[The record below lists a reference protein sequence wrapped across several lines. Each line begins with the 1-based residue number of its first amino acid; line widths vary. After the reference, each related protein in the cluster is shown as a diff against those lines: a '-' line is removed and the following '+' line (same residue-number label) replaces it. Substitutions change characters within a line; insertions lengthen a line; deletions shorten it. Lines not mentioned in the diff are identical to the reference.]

1 MKLGIAITSALALGL
16 FAVNYFFSDGVR
28 GASLLSFT
36 LAFFLIMI
44 IAPRSQYWLWLSLT
58 LSIVTGLL
66 FYEHYFPEDIHKA
79 YQDLDAILLD
89 MGSTFYINIIIIF
102 AGLFY
107 LKQAF
112 YKERKVVEEKTQ
124 ALEALNNEK
133 TKLFSVLSHDLRSP
147 LASISLY
154 LEVINTYD
162 LSLEERKK
170 MEGELLASVNGT
182 QEMLSNILSWSK
194 RQLKAANPVIMEHNI
209 ADVLV
214 TVIDNYKTLAKQ
226 KGISIYEEMD
236 YDLTAR
242 TDTSMLEVV
251 LRNLVTNAIKFTPVE
266 GEIHVSAVQDNRH
279 ALITIRDNGLG
290 IPAERQGDIFSL
302 NIAST
307 YGTRNE
313 KGIGLGLYLCKE
325 YTEAQQGKIW
335 FESNPGEGTVFYLQ
349 FNLQ

>member
-1 MKLGIAITSALALGL
+1 MFRKWLTHCLKTIQKGEVFLVGRIYYLARFKKQMKLSLAITSALVLAL

-36 LAFFLIMI
+36 LAFFLI
-44 IAPRSQYWLWLSLT
+44 
-58 LSIVTGLL
+58 
-66 FYEHYFPEDIHKA
+66 
-79 YQDLDAILLD
+79 
-89 MGSTFYINIIIIF
+89 IIF

-112 YKERKVVEEKTQ
+112 YKERKIVEEKTQ

-182 QEMLSNILSWSK
+182 QEMLSNILSWSR
-194 RQLKAANPVIMEHNI
+194 RQLKAANPIIKEHNI
-209 ADVLV
+209 ADILV
-214 TVIDNYKTLAKQ
+214 TIIDNYKTLAKQ
-226 KGISIYEEMD
+226 KDISIFEEID
-236 YDLTAR
+236 YDLTAQA
-242 TDTSMLEVV
+242 DASMLQIV
-251 LRNLVTNAIKFTPVE
+251 LRNLVGNAIKFTPVG
-266 GEIHVSAVQDNRH
+266 GEIHVSAVQDNGL

-290 IPAERQGDIFSL
+290 IPAEKQGDIFSL

-335 FESNPGEGTVFYLQ
+335 FESYPGEGTIFYLQ
-349 FNLQ
+349 FSLQ